1 MRQSN
6 SCLYTRFVKGIVD
19 SNDLSLNVSREILQK
34 DPAIDS
40 MRAALTKRVLD
51 SLEKLAKSDAE
62 KYAQFWG
69 EFGQVLKEGVAE
81 DFTNKDKIAG
91 LLRFATST
99 SGSDSQINRLL
110 IWSECSLTRTRFT
123 MWQQT
128 AIRWRSTPHLEIFN
142 KTGIEV
148 LLLSD
153 RIDEWLVGHYRS
165 LMESRSRM

>member
-1 MRQSN
+1 M
-6 SCLYTRFVKGIVD
+6 
-19 SNDLSLNVSREILQK
+19 SLRNLQK

-62 KYAQFWG
+62 KYAQFWV

-81 DFTNKDKIAG
+81 DFTTRQNCWVASVRDFDEWIGPK
-91 LLRFATST
+91 
-99 SGSDSQINRLL
+99 INRLRDM
-110 IWSECSLTRTRFT
+110 WSECRLTRTRFT
-123 MWQQT
+123 MWQRT
-128 AIRWRSTPHLEIFN
+128 AIRWRSTPSPGIFN
-142 KTGIEV
+142 KKGIEV

-153 RIDEWLVGHYRS
+153 RIDEWLVGHLRS